1 MCEQVYKKNTH
12 YHAIIKTRNCNTIH
26 KVSLLSLCTPIVKRV
41 CPECACQYLTLVGEL
56 CGGDVQL
63 LKLLL
68 ELGEVGLQPG
78 VLQLGLIQLA
88 LELLVI
94 RCQRLVVI
102 EKLTVCL
109 VQP

>member
-1 MCEQVYKKNTH
+1 MINTDRWF
-12 YHAIIKTRNCNTIH
+12 IKFI
-26 KVSLLSLCTPIVKRV
+26 SP
-41 CPECACQYLTLVGEL
+41 PAACQYLTLVGEL
-56 CGGDVQL
+56 GGGDVQL
-63 LKLLL
+63 LELLL

-94 RCQRLVVI
+94 RCQQLVVA

-109 VQP
+109 VQPGTKKKKKKKKMYSI

>member
-1 MCEQVYKKNTH
+1 MLKLRGNYKVRLYYLIGNT
-12 YHAIIKTRNCNTIH
+12 
-26 KVSLLSLCTPIVKRV
+26 TPAQSA
-41 CPECACQYLTLVGEL
+41 ACQYLTLVGEL

-68 ELGEVGLQPG
+68 ELGEVSLQPG

-94 RCQRLVVI
+94 RGQQLIVVK
-102 EKLTVCL
+102 KLTVCL